1 MAFEITNWDDPQKTE
16 SLLEGF
22 EVLKEDTALNNSGLE
37 DPEKDENI
45 IVDPV
50 VKDKKDD
57 SLLETLE
64 KDKVKDPNN
73 QNPDSPELDE
83 MASAAAALLAEQ
95 GVISLYEDYE
105 IKTKEDLVALVKDNI
120 QDKLSEV
127 NQNIFQE
134 QLEALPPQ
142 FQSIM
147 KYGLSGG
154 TDVKSLLESWGEAE
168 RVFAIDIT
176 SDEGKEQVVRDYL
189 KLTKYGTDEEIN
201 QDIKTWKDL
210 GTLDKKAEAYKPK
223 LEEHQMRVIAAKEK
237 EAEDANQQELQYT
250 QQYIKAVGQVLAKED
265 LNGLKLD
272 TQTKQFI
279 YQNVQPIYQSQLTG
293 KPIDALEAVVEELKY
308 GQNANPEFYSQLL
321 LFATQPQVFM
331 ETLKLQLKNNVT
343 VEQERK
349 LRKQVKEDISGPT
362 LDNDAKRSYKRSE
375 DLKW

>member
-1 MAFEITNWDDPQKTE
+1 MAFEITNWDNPKETE

-22 EVLKEDTALNNSGLE
+22 EVQTDNSALEKSGLQ
-37 DPEKDENI
+37 DPETDPNI
-45 IVDPV
+45 IPDS
-50 VKDKKDD
+50 VKENKDD
-57 SLLETLE
+57 SLLENIE
-64 KDKVKDPNN
+64 KEKTDNLDKSKD
-73 QNPDSPELDE
+73 DSPEIDSI
-83 MASAAAALLAEQ
+83 ASAAATLLAEQ

-168 RVFAIDIT
+168 RVFALDIT
-176 SDEGKEQVVRDYL
+176 SDTGKEQVVRDYL
-189 KLTKYGTDEEIN
+189 RLTKYGSDEEIN
-201 QDIKTWKDL
+201 QDIQTWKDL
-210 GTLDKKAEAYKPK
+210 GTLDKKAEAFKPK

-237 EAEDANQQELQYT
+237 EADDARQKELQYT
-250 QQYIKAVGQVLAKED
+250 QQYIKAVGQVLSKED
-265 LNGLKLD
+265 INGLKLD
-272 TQTKQFI
+272 KQTKQFI

-321 LFATQPQVFM
+321 LFATQPEVFM

-343 VEQERK
+343 IEQERK
-349 LRKQVKEDISGPT
+349 LRKQVKEGISGTPI
-362 LDNDAKRSYKRSE
+362 DNDHKRSSKKPE
-375 DLKW
+375 ELKW

>member
-1 MAFEITNWDDPQKTE
+1 MAFEITNWDNPKETE

-22 EVLKEDTALNNSGLE
+22 EVQTDNTALEKSGLQ
-37 DPEKDENI
+37 DPETDPNI
-45 IVDPV
+45 IPDSI
-50 VKDKKDD
+50 KETKDD
-57 SLLETLE
+57 SLLENIE
-64 KDKVKDPNN
+64 KEKTDNLDKSKD
-73 QNPDSPELDE
+73 DSPEIDSI
-83 MASAAAALLAEQ
+83 ASAAATLLAEQ

-168 RVFAIDIT
+168 RVFALDIT
-176 SDEGKEQVVRDYL
+176 SDTGKEQVVRDYL
-189 KLTKYGTDEEIN
+189 RLTKYGSDEEIN
-201 QDIKTWKDL
+201 QDIQTWKDL
-210 GTLDKKAEAYKPK
+210 GTLDKKAEAFKPK

-237 EAEDANQQELQYT
+237 EADDVRQQELQYT
-250 QQYIKAVGQVLAKED
+250 QQYIKAVGQVLSKED
-265 LNGLKLD
+265 INGLKLD
-272 TQTKQFI
+272 KQTKQFI

-321 LFATQPQVFM
+321 LFATQPEVFM

-343 VEQERK
+343 IEQERK
-349 LRKQVKEDISGPT
+349 LRKQVKEGISGTPI
-362 LDNDAKRSYKRSE
+362 DNDHKRSSKKPE
-375 DLKW
+375 ELKW

>member
-1 MAFEITNWDDPQKTE
+1 MAFEITNWDNPKETE

-22 EVLKEDTALNNSGLE
+22 EVQTDNSALEKSGLQ
-37 DPEKDENI
+37 DPETDPNI
-45 IVDPV
+45 IPDS
-50 VKDKKDD
+50 VKENKDD
-57 SLLETLE
+57 SLLENIE
-64 KDKVKDPNN
+64 KEKTDNLDKSKD
-73 QNPDSPELDE
+73 DSPEIDSI
-83 MASAAAALLAEQ
+83 ASAAATLLAEQ

-168 RVFAIDIT
+168 RVFALDIT
-176 SDEGKEQVVRDYL
+176 SDTGKEQVVRDYL
-189 KLTKYGTDEEIN
+189 RLTKYGSDEEIN
-201 QDIKTWKDL
+201 QDIQTWKDL
-210 GTLDKKAEAYKPK
+210 GTLDKKAEAFKPK

-237 EAEDANQQELQYT
+237 EADDVRQQELQYT
-250 QQYIKAVGQVLAKED
+250 QQYIKAVGQVLSKED
-265 LNGLKLD
+265 INGLKLD
-272 TQTKQFI
+272 KQTKQFI

-321 LFATQPQVFM
+321 LFATQPEVFM

-343 VEQERK
+343 IEQERK
-349 LRKQVKEDISGPT
+349 LRKQVKEGISGTPI
-362 LDNDAKRSYKRSE
+362 DNDHKRSSKKPE
-375 DLKW
+375 ELKW

>member
-1 MAFEITNWDDPQKTE
+1 MAFEITNWDNPKETE

-22 EVLKEDTALNNSGLE
+22 EVQTDNSALEKYGLQ
-37 DPEKDENI
+37 DPESDPNI
-45 IVDPV
+45 IPDS
-50 VKDKKDD
+50 VKENKDD
-57 SLLETLE
+57 SLLENIE
-64 KDKVKDPNN
+64 KEKTDNLDKSKD
-73 QNPDSPELDE
+73 DSPEIDSI
-83 MASAAAALLAEQ
+83 ASAAATLLAEQ

-168 RVFAIDIT
+168 RVFALDIT
-176 SDEGKEQVVRDYL
+176 SDTGKEQVVRDYL
-189 KLTKYGTDEEIN
+189 RLTKYGSDEEIN
-201 QDIKTWKDL
+201 QDIQTWKDL
-210 GTLDKKAEAYKPK
+210 GTLDKKAEAFKPK

-237 EAEDANQQELQYT
+237 EADDVRQQELQYT
-250 QQYIKAVGQVLAKED
+250 QQYIKAVGQVLSKED
-265 LNGLKLD
+265 INGLKLD
-272 TQTKQFI
+272 KQTKQFI

-321 LFATQPQVFM
+321 LFATQPEVFM

-343 VEQERK
+343 IEQERK
-349 LRKQVKEDISGPT
+349 LRKQVKEGISGTPI
-362 LDNDAKRSYKRSE
+362 DNDHKRSSKKPE
-375 DLKW
+375 ELKW

>member
-37 DPEKDENI
+37 DPEKDPNI
-45 IVDPV
+45 LVDPV
-50 VKDKKDD
+50 KEKTDD
-57 SLLETLE
+57 SLLENLDKE
-64 KDKVKDPNN
+64 KKGDK
-73 QNPDSPELDE
+73 PDDSLAELDSI
-83 MASAAAALLAEQ
+83 ASAAATLLAEQ

-127 NQNIFQE
+127 NENIFQE
-134 QLEALPPQ
+134 QLQALPPQ

-168 RVFAIDIT
+168 RVFSIDIT
-176 SDEGKEQVVRDYL
+176 SEAGKEQVVRDYL
-189 KLTKYGTDEEIN
+189 RLTKYGTDEEIT
-201 QDIKTWKDL
+201 QDIQTWKDL
-210 GTLDKKAEAYKPK
+210 GTLDKKAEAFKPK
-223 LEEHQMRVIAAKEK
+223 LEEHQMKVIAAKEK
-237 EAEDANQQELQYT
+237 EADDAKQWELQYT

-265 LNGLKLD
+265 INGLKLD
-272 TQTKQFI
+272 KQTKQFI

-321 LFATQPQVFM
+321 LFATQPEVFM

-343 VEQERK
+343 IEQERK
-349 LRKQVKEDISGPT
+349 LRKQVKEGISGPT
-362 LDNDAKRSYKRSE
+362 LDNDSKRPNKRSE